1 VHERVQWGQCDT
13 ARLLAVVLV
22 HVCVQI
28 AVEGN
33 IASGKSTLLDK
44 LSQLESV
51 EVRDVLLDVHTC
63 N

>member
-1 VHERVQWGQCDT
+1 MHEGVQWGQCVT
-13 ARLLAVVLV
+13 AHLLAVVL
-22 HVCVQI
+22 VCVQI

-51 EVRDVLLDVHTC
+51 EVRDVLWMWLDVY